1 MSGDELPVTYGRWQ
15 EAHAALTARVAVLE
29 GAAGKRKDRTWM
41 LILAVL
47 SGLALPTIVITV
59 GVFIHRGLHG

>member
-15 EAHAALTARVAVLE
+15 EAHQALMGRVAALEA
-29 GAAGKRKDRTWM
+29 AAGKRRDRTWM

-47 SGLALPTIVITV
+47 SGLALPAVLV
-59 GVFIHRGLHG
+59 LVSVAIHRAAT